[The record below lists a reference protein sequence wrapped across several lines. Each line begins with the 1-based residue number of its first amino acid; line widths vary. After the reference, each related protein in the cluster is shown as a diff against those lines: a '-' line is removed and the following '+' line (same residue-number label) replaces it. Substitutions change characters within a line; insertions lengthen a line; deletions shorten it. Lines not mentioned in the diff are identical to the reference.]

1 MKTSKYIAI
10 AASIFALLL
19 AGCGEEKPQ
28 AKPQTTPQAAPA
40 KQIEKSAD
48 KQVLSKG
55 KIVGTT
61 TVLENGQR
69 KVIQVEER
77 VVKKMGVTGQYVT
90 KKEYYDAADGKPIS
104 YDPERDNKDVTIKN
118 KGQQVDTFKSH

>member
-19 AGCGEEKPQ
+19 AGCGEEKSQ
-28 AKPQTTPQAAPA
+28 AKSQTTPQAAPA
-40 KQIEKSAD
+40 KQVQNEEGEK
-48 KQVLSKG
+48 VLSKG
-55 KIVGTT
+55 KIIGTT
-61 TVLENGQR
+61 TVLQNGKD

-77 VVKKMGVTGQYVT
+77 VVRKRAVTGQFVT
-90 KKEYYDAADGKPIS
+90 KKEYYNAETGNPIS